1 MKIIDTELLDS
12 ISKEAKE
19 SSRLRM
25 NYNLHENLDD
35 KVQRLI
41 NAMEPGTSMPIHR
54 HRNTTETYFLLR
66 GGLRVLI
73 YNEFKEL
80 VSSTELNPHD
90 GKYGVHIPAGQWHS
104 IEVLL
109 PDTIIFEVK
118 EGPYKSLNN
127 EDRLD

>member
-1 MKIIDTELLDS
+1 VRIIDIELLDS

-19 SSRLRM
+19 SPRLRM

-41 NAMEPGTSMPIHR
+41 NAMEPGTFMPVHR
-54 HRNTTETYFLLR
+54 HRNTSETYFLFR
-66 GGLRVLI
+66 GGLRVLL
-73 YNEFKEL
+73 YNENKEL
-80 VSSTELNPHD
+80 ISSTELNPQE

-118 EGPYKSLNN
+118 EGPYTPLSN